1 MLLFLSSVVYSVKDI
16 AQGHDGVII
25 FMIIVVVLFFVLME
39 SGNIA
44 TQLGSAAANYT
55 SARTPGVNPGAGA
68 GGNPSTVTTGSQS
81 GGLSQVISKAGAVA
95 NAAAAAATNT
105 ETPSTSTTSSV
116 G

>member
-1 MLLFLSSVVYSVKDI
+1 MVDAVKDI
-16 AQGHDGVII
+16 AHGHDGVVI
-25 FMIIVVVLFFVLME
+25 FLIIVVVLFFVLME

-44 TQLGSAAANYT
+44 SQLGSAAAKYT
-55 SARTPGVNPGAGA
+55 EAKGAST
-68 GGNPSTVTTGSQS
+68 NPSTVTQPI
-81 GGLSQVISKAGAVA
+81 SQVISKAGAVA